1 MIPNLESEKEYIGT
15 ACLKQQGHDAEQ
27 HKRRTNYQKWTQR
40 DSNRRKSNNTNNS
53 EMNQMNKMDIE
64 KGCLKQGGFKATF
77 LSQKVALNKQAL
89 KQPLSAL
96 SHTKG

>member
-1 MIPNLESEKEYIGT
+1 
-15 ACLKQQGHDAEQ
+15 
-27 HKRRTNYQKWTQR
+27 
-40 DSNRRKSNNTNNS
+40 
-53 EMNQMNKMDIE
+53 MNQINKMEIE

-89 KQPLSAL
+89 KQPFSVL

>member
-1 MIPNLESEKEYIGT
+1 
-15 ACLKQQGHDAEQ
+15 
-27 HKRRTNYQKWTQR
+27 
-40 DSNRRKSNNTNNS
+40 
-53 EMNQMNKMDIE
+53 MNKINKMEIE